1 MTSHDYKK
9 ELKDLFN
16 ISTIKY
22 IEDSNRK
29 IIIGTNTYTDFSEYP
44 QELRFK
50 KPFNFNNLSNEWQ
63 IIWKSF
69 GNNWNE
75 ERQLFRYFWDESRD
89 FFQSYLLY
97 IKNFEEFVPLGLDK
111 NPDINNRMDIL
122 SLNCELT
129 LRSMYE
135 CGKQAIDILQKINP
149 KLLQPKE
156 LLFCNKFS
164 ETRNKF
170 LTHYHNPSKYPDF
183 IFDPVY
189 FSIMGTG
196 SLFEIRIHIPNKQER
211 IFSAFINFRS
221 DYFNLETILI
231 NTIKKISESKS
242 NI

>member
-1 MTSHDYKK
+1 MQNNKYKEK
-9 ELKDLFN
+9 LKDLFN

-22 IEDSNRK
+22 IEDSNGK
-29 IIIGTNTYTDFSEYP
+29 IIIGTNTYIDFSEYP

-50 KPFNFNNLSNEWQ
+50 KPFNFDNLSNEWQ
-63 IIWKSF
+63 TIWKSF
-69 GNNWNE
+69 GNNWNK

-89 FFQSYLLY
+89 FFQSFHLY
-97 IKNFEEFVPLGLDK
+97 INNFEEFLPLCFDE
-111 NPDINNRMDIL
+111 NPDSKNKMDIL

-135 CGKQAIDILQKINP
+135 CGKQAIYILQKINS
-149 KLLQPKE
+149 KLLQPEK

-170 LTHYHNPSKYPDF
+170 LTHYHNPRKYPNF

-189 FSIMGTG
+189 FSVMGTG
-196 SLFEIRIHIPNKQER
+196 NLFEIRIHIPNKQER

-221 DYFNLETILI
+221 DYFRLETILV
-231 NTIKKISESKS
+231 NAIKKMSEIKS
-242 NI
+242 NK

>member
-1 MTSHDYKK
+1 MQGHDYKE

-22 IEDSNRK
+22 IKDSDRK
-29 IIIGTNTYTDFSEYP
+29 IIIGEDTYTDFSEHP

-50 KPFNFNNLSNEWQ
+50 EPFNFNNLSNEWQ
-63 IIWKSF
+63 MIWKSF

-75 ERQLFRYFWDESRD
+75 ERQLFRYLWDECRG

-97 IKNFEEFVPLGLDK
+97 RNNFEEFLPLCFDE
-111 NPDINNRMDIL
+111 NPDTKNKMDIL
-122 SLNCELT
+122 SLNCEIT
-129 LRSMYE
+129 LRLMYE
-135 CGKQAIDILQKINP
+135 CGKQAIDILQKINL
-149 KLLQPKE
+149 KLLQSEE

-170 LTHYHNPSKYPDF
+170 LTHYHNPRKYPNF
-183 IFDPVY
+183 IFDPAY

-196 SLFEIRIHIPNKQER
+196 SLFEIRIHIPNKQEQ
-211 IFSAFINFRS
+211 IFTAFINFRY
-221 DYFNLETILI
+221 DYFRLKTILVDA
-231 NTIKKISESKS
+231 IKKTSESKS